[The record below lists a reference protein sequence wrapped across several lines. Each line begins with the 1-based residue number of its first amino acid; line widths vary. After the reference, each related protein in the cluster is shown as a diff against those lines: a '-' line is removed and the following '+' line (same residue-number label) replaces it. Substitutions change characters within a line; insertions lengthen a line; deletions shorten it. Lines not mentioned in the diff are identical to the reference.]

1 MSTAAGLSAGAWCPR
16 CDDLA
21 AVEPDT
27 PCVTCAAPRL
37 RIDPPRPATARRR
50 TGTAAPR
57 PSAAG
62 RRHPHRRYWS
72 GTGGW
77 QGLPTTLREPPEEP
91 ATAPLPGGSGERA
104 RRAAPQEPATAAPT
118 DGSGGGARLAAP
130 GSAGR
135 AAEPAGGVPASA
147 HGAPPPDTG
156 PPAPAGAPAGPVRGR
171 WRRIAGAVLGA
182 VVVLTV
188 LGRLVPEAPS
198 EARAARP
205 AAPVGPQ
212 LTRPPALRLPTA
224 RPRLTLPGR
233 GPMLGRGASGWMV
246 VEYDGWL
253 WRQPLAGGT
262 PHPAARLRQGAG
274 HVVLSPSGD
283 RFALVRTRS
292 WGTRMEVRSLLGG
305 GIQFAAAGVSP
316 AWSPDGRL
324 AFVRVSDRSRSAP
337 SLSRPPV
344 GAQLHVVGQRKLEV
358 LPLPSTLQSATVGW
372 TGDGH
377 PLLLSSDASRLGL
390 FGVERGRLRQL
401 LPAGSGPPANRRPE
415 ALVNGLLRPH
425 DAAGTLGAALAG
437 VPRRLAALAAD
448 GQRVALVTG
457 AREQPR
463 LEVRAPGRRITSGL
477 PADRYLSVH
486 WSVGGNFVWVEG
498 ERTLLAVEV
507 VSGRVVPAGPGLPAG
522 ARLLGFVA

>member
-21 AVEPDT
+21 AVAPDT
-27 PCVTCAAPRL
+27 PCAICAAPRL

-50 TGTAAPR
+50 TGTAGPR

-72 GTGGW
+72 GAGGW
-77 QGLPTTLREPPEEP
+77 QGLPTTLREPPEE
-91 ATAPLPGGSGERA
+91 S
-104 RRAAPQEPATAAPT
+104 ATAAPA
-118 DGSGGGARLAAP
+118 DGFLEGARLAAP
-130 GSAGR
+130 GWAGR
-135 AAEPAGGVPASA
+135 AAEPAGGV
-147 HGAPPPDTG
+147 
-156 PPAPAGAPAGPVRGR
+156 PAGPVRGR

-292 WGTRMEVRSLLGG
+292 WGTRVEVRSLLGG
-305 GIQFAAAGVSP
+305 GIQLAASGVSP

-324 AFVRVSDRSRSAP
+324 AFVRVGDRSRSAP
-337 SLSRPPV
+337 SLSRPPA
-344 GAQLHVVGQRKLEV
+344 GAQLYVVGQRKLEV
-358 LPLPSTLQSATVGW
+358 LPLPSALQSATVGW

-377 PLLLSSDASRLGL
+377 PLLLPSDASRLGL

-401 LPAGSGPPANRRPE
+401 LPAGSGPPADRRPE
-415 ALVNGLLRPH
+415 ALVNGLLRPN
-425 DAAGTLGAALAG
+425 DAAGALGAALAG

-457 AREQPR
+457 PREQPR

-498 ERTLLAVEV
+498 ERALLAVEV